1 LYDSIDHVKQSS
13 PFGNALLCI
22 ALQVRGEEYDQV
34 RAMKKKSKQPVKK
47 EQQRQRKDKSSSR
60 SKKAIL
66 YEAGDLGTA
75 NDAAVHMGLGDKR
88 ASMQVKNQIRTM
100 NMPLGKRFQQ
110 QKEKKEEAIVQTKVK
125 GGTREI
131 TYVPLDTR
139 KKLEAKKLQ
148 HQRESSDSSG
158 RGKRQRRGIKDLG
171 FKTPFQ
177 NT

>member
-1 LYDSIDHVKQSS
+1 LGNTLLYIV
-13 PFGNALLCI
+13 
-22 ALQVRGEEYDQV
+22 LQVRGEEYDQV
-34 RAMKKKSKQPVKK
+34 RAMKKKSKQPVKQD
-47 EQQRQRKDKSSSR
+47 QQRQRKDKSSMR
-60 SKKAIL
+60 SKKAVM

-75 NDAAVHMGLGDKR
+75 NDAAVHMGLGDKH
-88 ASMQVKNQIRTM
+88 ASMRVKNQIRTM

-148 HQRESSDSSG
+148 HERESSDSQASG